1 LGAVLSLTCK
11 DNPIQTVFLSDY
23 IVAFAIA
30 NVFVLSKLIAELL
43 RFSENFCFFYLLL
56 HDPFGRNWLI
66 GSTRA
71 RKVEK
76 MHACGHDAHTTM
88 LLGAA
93 KLLHAQKDQ
102 LKVHII
108 MSLELVSFK
117 SAMA

>member
-1 LGAVLSLTCK
+1 M
-11 DNPIQTVFLSDY
+11 VFLSDY

-76 MHACGHDAHTTM
+76 CM
-88 LLGAA
+88 LVDMMPTQQCFLEQPNFMLGR
-93 KLLHAQKDQ
+93 
-102 LKVHII
+102 IN
-108 MSLELVSFK
+108 
-117 SAMA
+117 